1 MFNLSRDIVNAITA
15 CIRAVLTKCLHELR
29 DENEEVWLSKDEFLK
44 QFQMFTPSWLKE
56 YGKTLPCIYAIVVDE
71 DGVEH
76 KSRVS
81 YPRNKIQAMI
91 REGSIKQ
98 LRMKA
103 GGQTA

>member
-1 MFNLSRDIVNAITA
+1 MGMLDRAFKNELTA
-15 CIRAVLTKCLHELR
+15 CIRAILTRCLHELR
-29 DENEEVWLSKDEFLK
+29 DENEEVWLSKEEFLK

-91 REGSIKQ
+91 RDGSIKH
-98 LRMKA
+98 LKVS
-103 GGQTA
+103 GVIE